1 MARLDI
7 CLASKIINNELCY
20 DVTKDGFFSIT
31 LPEKNVKYCSNCI
44 YFENICFYIQNRA
57 KMPNSSYT
65 IYNAYN
71 TYVLRTI
78 RTIHTIHTIH
88 TIRTIHTIH
97 AIHTIHT
104 IRTIHTI
111 HNFQTKYHAYN
122 T

>member
-7 CLASKIINNELCY
+7 YLASKIINNELCY

-31 LPEKNVKYCSNCI
+31 LPEKNVKYSSNCI

-71 TYVLRTI
+71 TTNNTKNEDETLTIKQLVLLLKNT
-78 RTIHTIHTIH
+78 
-88 TIRTIHTIH
+88 
-97 AIHTIHT
+97 
-104 IRTIHTI
+104 
-111 HNFQTKYHAYN
+111 NPNKNYN
-122 T
+122 NMSELNTSSFIVNIK

>member
-7 CLASKIINNELCY
+7 CLASKIINKELFY

-65 IYNAYN
+65 ISNAYN
-71 TYVLRTI
+71 TNTKNEDETLTIKQLVLLLKIYTATEI
-78 RTIHTIHTIH
+78 
-88 TIRTIHTIH
+88 
-97 AIHTIHT
+97 
-104 IRTIHTI
+104 
-111 HNFQTKYHAYN
+111 N
-122 T
+122 TNSFIVNIK

>member
-7 CLASKIINNELCY
+7 CLASKIINNELFY

-44 YFENICFYIQNRA
+44 YFENICFYINNRA

-71 TYVLRTI
+71 TTNNNIEDNTLTIKQLVLLLKIYTATELI
-78 RTIHTIHTIH
+78 TSSFIVNI
-88 TIRTIHTIH
+88 
-97 AIHTIHT
+97 
-104 IRTIHTI
+104 
-111 HNFQTKYHAYN
+111 K
-122 T
+122 

>member
-71 TYVLRTI
+71 TTNNNIEDNTLSIKQLVLLLKIYAATEI
-78 RTIHTIHTIH
+78 
-88 TIRTIHTIH
+88 
-97 AIHTIHT
+97 
-104 IRTIHTI
+104 
-111 HNFQTKYHAYN
+111 N
-122 T
+122 TSSFVVNIK